1 MRQGEYSPQIHGYKA
16 DSNFEL
22 LSYKHGVRTS
32 CQCQQNQIRFTQSEH
47 SVWYISHISKREQKP
62 NIKNLYQIR
71 GIFVPLRMERR
82 LFEPQS
88 VMMSE
93 ASSPRNWQEHPSKA
107 SERRTKLQKS
117 FRIGRGHTPQDTR
130 S

>member
-1 MRQGEYSPQIHGYKA
+1 MINILHIFVDTRRIQTLI
-16 DSNFEL
+16 FCM
-22 LSYKHGVRTS
+22 TS
-32 CQCQQNQIRFTQSEH
+32 MAMQPLVDASTLGF
-47 SVWYISHISKREQKP
+47 ISHEHNFPSGIFLTFPKSEQKP

-93 ASSPRNWQEHPSKA
+93 ASSPRNWQEHLSKA
-107 SERRTKLQKS
+107 SERRTKLQKILPHWARPHS
-117 FRIGRGHTPQDTR
+117 AGHQVMI
-130 S
+130 